1 MIKFINFID
10 KLINPI
16 VIPQKQDNY
25 TRKVL
30 YGIGD
35 GVCVG
40 GGRVKAIT
48 RTAFAVKNTK
58 RD

>member
-1 MIKFINFID
+1 M
-10 KLINPI
+10 
-16 VIPQKQDNY
+16 PQKHDNY

-40 GGRVKAIT
+40 GGRGEGADYYELQRNMANRGFLRIKLLKT
-48 RTAFAVKNTK
+48 TWTF
-58 RD
+58 